1 MRRLIIGIA
10 LAGLATTAVLGVSL
24 GWAALGPELTKACPA
39 PAIGPVGPDWSSTGS
54 LIGELNGPGTIRGS
68 RVTWERAATSS
79 APRRRLDVY
88 LIDGLDGEW
97 GHQANFRGQTA
108 RVAESGS
115 PELGSISVW
124 WDGGGLG
131 CTIYSVT
138 LSGPGVT
145 EAEVLA
151 EADALR

>member
-1 MRRLIIGIA
+1 MRRAIIGIT
-10 LAGLATTAVLGVSL
+10 LAGLATTAVLGISL
-24 GWAALGPELTKACPA
+24 GWAAIGPELTKACPA
-39 PAIGPVGPDWSSTGS
+39 PAIRPVGPDWSITGS
-54 LIGELNGPGTIRGS
+54 LIGGLNGPGTIRGS

-88 LIDGLDGEW
+88 LSSAKDGEL
-97 GHQANFRGQTA
+97 GQQANVRGQQGF
-108 RVAESGS
+108 VGESDS

-131 CTIYSVT
+131 CPIYDVQ

-145 EAEVLA
+145 EAEALA

>member
-1 MRRLIIGIA
+1 MRRAIIGIT
-10 LAGLATTAVLGVSL
+10 LAGLATTAVLGISL
-24 GWAALGPELTKACPA
+24 GWAAIGPELTKACRA
-39 PAIGPVGPDWSSTGS
+39 PAIRPVGPDWSITGS
-54 LIGELNGPGTIRGS
+54 LIGGLNGPGTIRGS

-88 LIDGLDGEW
+88 LSSAKDGEL
-97 GHQANFRGQTA
+97 GQQANVRGQQGF
-108 RVAESGS
+108 VGESDS

-145 EAEVLA
+145 EAEALA

>member
-1 MRRLIIGIA
+1 MRRLTIGIA

-68 RVTWERAATSS
+68 RVTWERVATPS

-88 LIDGLDGEW
+88 LSSAKDGEL
-97 GHQANFRGQTA
+97 GRQANVRGQQGF
-108 RVAESGS
+108 VGESDW
-115 PELGSISVW
+115 PEPGTIGVW

-131 CTIYSVT
+131 CPIYDVQ

-145 EAEVLA
+145 EAEALA